1 MISLKALWDAFQ
13 KHTHT
18 LTSLGAAAANHTH
31 TLQSLD
37 AAAAGHTHTL
47 TSLGAAAANHTHTLQ
62 SLDAAA
68 AGHTHTLQSLGAAA
82 ANHTHTAASLGVGLE
97 LVANAKGA
105 GTMTVDIT
113 GKTMGILYIYAGDRW
128 YPVTF
133 AVSSVDLGVNMI
145 YDGGEDAIVRTR
157 LVGNNLTL
165 TAAGSTAGLGRLYL
179 M

>member
-1 MISLKALWDAFQ
+1 MISLKAVWEAFQ

-18 LTSLGAAAANHTH
+18 LASLGAAAANHTH

-37 AAAAGHTHTL
+37 AAAA
-47 TSLGAAAANHTHTLQ
+47 NHTHTLQ
-62 SLDAAA
+62 SLGA
-68 AGHTHTLQSLGAAA
+68 AGASHTHTLQSLGAAA
-82 ANHTHTAASLGVGLE
+82 ANHTHTAASLGVGLA
-97 LVANAKGA
+97 LVANGNNAGA
-105 GTMTVDIT
+105 MTVDIT
-113 GKTMGILYIYAGDRW
+113 GKTMGILYISTKGGDRW

-165 TAAGSTAGLGRLYL
+165 TAAGSTDGLGRLYL